1 MFLIKVLVALIKS
14 LFYGIILFSALFL
27 GVILL
32 EYLGLLPSTTLTV
45 RMLAQPQATQT
56 HTVCTAVIPI
66 A

>member
-45 RMLAQPQATQT
+45 RM
-56 HTVCTAVIPI
+56 
-66 A
+66 